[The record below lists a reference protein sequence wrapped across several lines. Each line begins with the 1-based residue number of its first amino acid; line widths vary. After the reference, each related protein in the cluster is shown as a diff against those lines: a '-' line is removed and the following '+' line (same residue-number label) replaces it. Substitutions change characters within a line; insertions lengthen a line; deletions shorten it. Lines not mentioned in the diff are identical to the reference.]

1 MTETDRL
8 KYLRI
13 ALLFGRDLGRRNL
26 SSDDH
31 LAIWLV
37 VAHGPAEYLQMILGI
52 FATLGVHRSSSNRT
66 AAGRHRRWRRTRDGE
81 RLKVGYGDVRASI
94 FWSPSADCWPG
105 VDSCRC

>member
-37 VAHGPAEYLQMILGI
+37 VAHGP
-52 FATLGVHRSSSNRT
+52 V
-66 AAGRHRRWRRTRDGE
+66 
-81 RLKVGYGDVRASI
+81 
-94 FWSPSADCWPG
+94 
-105 VDSCRC
+105 

>member
-31 LAIWLV
+31 LAIGLV
-37 VAHGPAEYLQMILGI
+37 VAHGPVRIL
-52 FATLGVHRSSSNRT
+52 ADDPRDLRDAGV
-66 AAGRHRRWRRTRDGE
+66 AP
-81 RLKVGYGDVRASI
+81 KQQ
-94 FWSPSADCWPG
+94 
-105 VDSCRC
+105 